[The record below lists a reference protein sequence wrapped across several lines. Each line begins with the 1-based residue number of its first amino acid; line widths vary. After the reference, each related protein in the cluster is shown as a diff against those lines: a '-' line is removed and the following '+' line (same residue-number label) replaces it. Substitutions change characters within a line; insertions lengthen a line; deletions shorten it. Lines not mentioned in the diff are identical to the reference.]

1 MEYLITVHRFN
12 KEIEHHCS
20 IAGNKLNK
28 TGKIIPA
35 WKSGWVNAC
44 SWSRMQPAH
53 LHTPQWEF
61 WDHLFHLQN
70 NADLLSG
77 FGDCQPEGVDIWLHI
92 WLRLSDIRT
101 GFGADVSFQQWHLL
115 AKTPS
120 AAIVGNQPQRY
131 FKYNFCICGWV
142 KIQIYLYLHTTF
154 RDFWKQ
160 KQSLCM
166 SLDIYPA
173 FWLTDQ

>member
-120 AAIVGNQPQRY
+120 AAIVGNQHRDISSITSAY
-131 FKYNFCICGWV
+131 VGGWKYKFT
-142 KIQIYLYLHTTF
+142 YTF
-154 RDFWKQ
+154 IPPSETSESRSKACACLWTYTQPSD
-160 KQSLCM
+160 
-166 SLDIYPA
+166 
-173 FWLTDQ
+173 